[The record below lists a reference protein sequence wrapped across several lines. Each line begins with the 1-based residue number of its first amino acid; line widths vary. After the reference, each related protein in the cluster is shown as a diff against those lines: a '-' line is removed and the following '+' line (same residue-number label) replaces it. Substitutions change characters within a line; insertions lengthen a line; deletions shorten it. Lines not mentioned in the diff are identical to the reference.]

1 MLGRKDAVANI
12 AVKDLET
19 ARKFYEGTLGLKKVD
34 AEGEELIVFKS
45 GKTMLNVYRSKYAG
59 TNQATAVTWAVGD
72 VDRAVRDLKAKGVSF
87 EHYEMPNVKLEGDI
101 HVAGD
106 FKVAW
111 FKDPDGN
118 ILNIVSG

>member
-1 MLGRKDAVANI
+1 M
-12 AVKDLET
+12 
-19 ARKFYEGTLGLKKVD
+19 
-34 AEGEELIVFKS
+34 
-45 GKTMLNVYRSKYAG
+45 
-59 TNQATAVTWAVGD
+59 TWAVGD
-72 VDRAVRDLKAKGVSF
+72 VDGAVRDLKAKGVKF
-87 EHYEMPNVKLEGDI
+87 EHYDMPEVKLEGDI